1 MVYSGVIHYFQKN
14 NIKFKHISG
23 TSIGA
28 FFGTLI
34 ALNLKSKEIDNLCN
48 SIINNKELTS
58 FNYKDIVFGFDNY
71 GFFDS
76 DRCIYIIKDIIK
88 GLTFIDFVKKTGVDL
103 ILCATRVKTM
113 KPIYF
118 SVNNTPHVLVSDAL
132 RASMAIPYVI
142 KPVKIGDEY
151 YIDGGLTE
159 NVAYN
164 SISEENIKNALILH
178 IKAKHEVD
186 INPMANKTTY
196 FTSLFGSYY
205 RHSTGYTY
213 LDKFLP
219 NYCLIDNCPIPFFP
233 IKKETNGF
241 ILNITEECIK
251 KSKNHGYNIIEKYIT
266 TKRNNHNLTIAKMT
280 SNLFI

>member
-1 MVYSGVIHYFQKN
+1 MVYSGVIQYFQKN
-14 NIKFKHISG
+14 NIKFKHITG

-28 FFGTLI
+28 FFGTII
-34 ALNLKSKEIDNLCN
+34 ALGLESKDVDNLCN
-48 SIINNKELTS
+48 SVVNNKELTT

-76 DRCIYIIKDIIK
+76 DRCIYVIKDIIK
-88 GLTFIDFVKKTGVDL
+88 DLTFLDFAKKTGINL
-103 ILCATRVKTM
+103 ILCATRIKTM

-118 SVNNTPHVLVSDAL
+118 SVDNTPNVLVSDAL

-164 SISEENIKNALILH
+164 SIPQEEIKNALVLH
-178 IKAKHEVD
+178 IKAKHEID
-186 INPMANKTTY
+186 KNPMANKTTY
-196 FTSLFGSYY
+196 FTSLLTSYY
-205 RHSTGYTY
+205 RHNTGYTY

-219 NYCLIDNCPIPFFP
+219 NYCLIDDCPISFFP
-233 IKKETNGF
+233 IKKEKNGF
-241 ILNITEECIK
+241 ILNVSEECIK
-251 KSKNHGYNIIEKYIT
+251 KSKKHGYNRIEKYIT
-266 TKRNNHNLTIAKMT
+266 IKRNTYNLNITKMT
-280 SNLFI
+280 SNLFV